1 MAASRKNAVTFTGL
15 LLRPASLRA
24 LTVSVLH
31 LFPTRTAVVAIA
43 VGPLVR
49 VVSGDLLVVLVKA
62 NMRDSAV
69 VRRLRWHGAGGIV
82 PVVVGPIHVR
92 VPPVRVTPNPPTVC
106 HDRASSPLF
115 CRFIARTTSQ
125 FFSCC
130 HRRVRGRPKT
140 SSVRTIYSRLAC
152 ATSLPRP
159 PTAKCWLGAKK
170 LSEVGAVGDYQ
181 MLRQSPDDSRVAV
194 ELHDL
199 RTGAGDLWLL
209 DIKRGS
215 TSRLMLGG
223 THNIMFAGVSGRRVT
238 TSVFMPAA
246 RRSILVVVA
255 EQREV
260 GAPISIAEPVDRFL
274 SSGRAMFTTSRS
286 GTIAYH
292 SYANVARL
300 VWVDRS
306 GREVGAVGPP
316 VTI

>member
-1 MAASRKNAVTFTGL
+1 
-15 LLRPASLRA
+15 
-24 LTVSVLH
+24 
-31 LFPTRTAVVAIA
+31 
-43 VGPLVR
+43 
-49 VVSGDLLVVLVKA
+49 
-62 NMRDSAV
+62 
-69 VRRLRWHGAGGIV
+69 
-82 PVVVGPIHVR
+82 
-92 VPPVRVTPNPPTVC
+92 
-106 HDRASSPLF
+106 
-115 CRFIARTTSQ
+115 
-125 FFSCC
+125 
-130 HRRVRGRPKT
+130 
-140 SSVRTIYSRLAC
+140 
-152 ATSLPRP
+152 
-159 PTAKCWLGAKK
+159 
-170 LSEVGAVGDYQ
+170 VGDYQ